1 MNNEYVNNDF
11 SEFDGR
17 HTNKKRK
24 LRAVDIIAYLICLV
38 ISFGI
43 WVYVVTLENEN
54 YEYTFEHVEVQLDGV
69 NELKND
75 RDLSIIS
82 GYDHKVS
89 ITVSGSRREILQY
102 TAEDIFAHV
111 DLGGIT
117 DADRYY
123 LDIAVDLPDNIKF
136 VSSEPSKINV
146 FVDETTTTTVDLKI
160 NLLYNVA
167 ADLTIHEPE
176 PSIDK
181 ITVTGPKT
189 VLDTISNA
197 QITYDLGTVTTS
209 VNFNSAIVLVDADG
223 NEIGNP
229 YIKTDVV
236 DVMVKVPVTMEKTLP
251 FVALYTATDTD
262 RFTYTVA
269 FEPESAK
276 VSGDPKTVSEMTAIQ
291 VNLDNITN
299 SRGGSVTTANNLV
312 LPENVKLLDKGIK
325 TVAYSVNKT
334 EIKTEENAK

>member
-1 MNNEYVNNDF
+1 MNNEYLNNEGF
-11 SEFDGR
+11 EFEGGR
-17 HTNKKRK
+17 GNKKRK

-43 WVYVVTLENEN
+43 WAYVVTLENEN

-69 NELKND
+69 NELKTEKN
-75 RDLSIIS
+75 LSIIS
-82 GYDHKVS
+82 GYDNKVS

-117 DADRYY
+117 AADRYS
-123 LDIAVDLPDNIKF
+123 LDVAVDLPDNIKF

-146 FVDETTTTTVDLKI
+146 FVDETTTTTVDLKV

-176 PSIDK
+176 PSVDK

-189 VLDTISNA
+189 VLDTIANA
-197 QITYDLGTVTTS
+197 QITYDLGSVTTS
-209 VNFNSAIVLVDADG
+209 VNFNSSIVLVDADG

-229 YIKTDVV
+229 YIKTDVS
-236 DVMVKVPVTMEKTLP
+236 DVMVKVPVTMEKTLQ
-251 FVALYTATDTD
+251 FVALYTANDTD
-262 RFTYTVA
+262 RFAYKVSFT
-269 FEPESAK
+269 PENAK
-276 VSGDPKTVSEMTAIQ
+276 VTGDPKTVAEMTGIE
-291 VNLDNITN
+291 VNVDNITN
-299 SRGGSVTTANNLV
+299 SQGGSVTTANKLI

-325 TVAYSVNKT
+325 TVAYSVTKA
-334 EIKTEENAK
+334 EINTDESGK